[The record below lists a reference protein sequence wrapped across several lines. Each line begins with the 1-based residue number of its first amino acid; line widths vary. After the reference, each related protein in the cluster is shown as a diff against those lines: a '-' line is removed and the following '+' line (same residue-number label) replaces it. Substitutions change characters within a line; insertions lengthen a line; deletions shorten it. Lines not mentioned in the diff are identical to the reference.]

1 MQEIDCSH
9 LILELVRLH
18 NEDPA
23 PRCNSFNNS
32 KWIKLTE
39 NSTVWKGNHNVVRRL
54 SGHSLLSVLDLR
66 HHALTTKVGE
76 SVRRLQ
82 VWD

>member
-1 MQEIDCSH
+1 MQAIDCPH

-18 NEDPA
+18 TEDPA
-23 PRCNSFNNS
+23 PQCNFFNNS

-54 SGHSLLSVLDLR
+54 SDHS
-66 HHALTTKVGE
+66 
-76 SVRRLQ
+76 
-82 VWD
+82 